1 MHVRHWLS
9 SVLVVLLATTGCS
22 QDSVIKDPSTPEAP
36 GELIASDLQRTAN
49 PGATDEE
56 LRSVAAGN
64 TDFGAAMYRELI
76 RTEENLFFSPLSI
89 TQGFSMVYVG
99 ARGNTEAQMQQA
111 LRFSLP
117 QERLHPA
124 MNALDLALHGHAES
138 APEGQGDPPELR
150 IVNATWG
157 QKGYT
162 FESAF
167 LDVLG
172 LQYGAGMHAVDFA
185 SDPNGVREQI
195 NAWVAGQ
202 TNDRIQDLL
211 PEGSVKGDSRLVL
224 TNALYFKGAWTE
236 SFEPGLTRTE
246 PFSLLEGGTQQ
257 VQMMHR
263 SGSVPHMRGDG
274 FDAVALNYVGKAFRM
289 LVIVPDSGR
298 FKEVEARLSAE
309 FLDGIRPALVNQH
322 IDLGMPKFQTETD
335 FSLAD
340 PLQTLGMVDAFSTSA
355 DFSGIT
361 QQERL
366 MLTSAWH
373 KAFVAVDEKGTEA
386 AAATGAVAGPVSIPP
401 SLTVDRPF
409 LFLIEDVETKT
420 VLFLGRILK
429 P

>member
-1 MHVRHWLS
+1 MHAYRWLS
-9 SVLVVLLATTGCS
+9 SMLAVLLVTTGCS
-22 QDSVIKDPSTPEAP
+22 QNIVEDPSTPEAP
-36 GELIASDLQRTAN
+36 GELIASELQRTTN
-49 PGATDEE
+49 PGATAEE

-64 TDFGAAMYRELI
+64 TDFSAALYRELV
-76 RTEENLFFSPLSI
+76 RTEENLFFSPFSI
-89 TQGFSMVYVG
+89 TQSFSMVYVG

-111 LRFSLP
+111 LHFGLP

-124 MNALDLALHGHAES
+124 MNALDLALHSHAAN
-138 APEGQGDPPELR
+138 APAGQGDPPELR
-150 IVNATWG
+150 VVNATWG

-162 FESAF
+162 FEPAF

-185 SDPNGVREQI
+185 SNPNGVRAQI
-195 NAWVAGQ
+195 NDWVAGQ
-202 TNDRIQDLL
+202 TNDRIKDLL

-224 TNALYFKGAWTE
+224 TNALYFKGAWTVP
-236 SFEPGLTRTE
+236 FEPGLTRTE

-263 SGSVPHMRGDG
+263 SGVVPHMRGDG
-274 FDAVALNYVGKAFRM
+274 FDALTLNYVGQAFRM

-298 FKEVEARLSAE
+298 FKEVEARLSAQ
-309 FLDGIRPALVNQH
+309 FLDGIRPALVNEH
-322 IDLGMPKFQTETD
+322 LDLGLPKFQAETD
-335 FSLAD
+335 FSLAA
-340 PLQTLGMVDAFSTSA
+340 PLQTLGMVDAFSTAA

-361 QQERL
+361 QQESL

-386 AAATGAVAGPVSIPP
+386 AAATGVIAGPVSIPP
-401 SLTVDRPF
+401 PLTVDRPF

-420 VLFLGRILK
+420 VLFLGRIVK